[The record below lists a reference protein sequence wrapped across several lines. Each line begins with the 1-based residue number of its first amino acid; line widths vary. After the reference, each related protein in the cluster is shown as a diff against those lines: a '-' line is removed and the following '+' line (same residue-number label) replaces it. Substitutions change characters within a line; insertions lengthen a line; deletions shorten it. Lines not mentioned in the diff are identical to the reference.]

1 MGDAMRGPFAIAA
14 LMLGVLS
21 GSAVAGAQSA
31 DVTVLCYHD
40 VRDTVGA
47 APIPVRSQLDA
58 RQEIAP
64 DPGRFDAD
72 QYAISTR
79 NLASQFDWLRA
90 HGYHAI
96 SLQELI
102 DARQGRGTLPKNAV
116 LITFDDGLR
125 SVYTKAFPLL
135 RAFHYPAVVAVVG
148 AWADLPADG
157 SVDYGFRRFTRDD
170 FATWDELR
178 EMQDSGLVE
187 IASHTY
193 NLHEGIVANP
203 QGNLIPAVLVH
214 AWGTKSHQYE
224 TDDQY
229 AARIRADLTRN
240 SQEIQDKLGRA
251 PRAIMWPYGAYTQAS
266 QQIAASLGMIS
277 SFTLGLPVT
286 FPASAFGDKG
296 LSAIPRMVFTG
307 NPTIADFAYEIEHT
321 RLRRNVRAVQVDLDY
336 VYDPDPAQQERN
348 LSQLLDRI
356 QQLHPN
362 QVWLQAYADP
372 DGSGAPSSVYFPN
385 HELPVRSDLFSRAAW
400 QLHTRCGVE
409 VYAWMPV
416 LAWQLP
422 DHGLQ
427 SQLQIQSKAGVA
439 FDPPVRLNPFLPRTR
454 EIVGNLYEDV
464 SRAAPIA
471 GVLFSDDAV
480 LRDTDV
486 LGPDA
491 PTAGPARTMALID
504 FTDQLAA
511 RVRRWNPEI
520 ATVRNLFAEPVLKPA
535 SEAWYAQSLPAFLA
549 HYNTVAVMA
558 MPDME
563 GAGNGKRWLA
573 RLEKRVN
580 ADPNGARR
588 TVYEVQTASWRSKRP
603 IDSRTVAAQMRE
615 LQDSGALH
623 LAYYPDDFLHD
634 SPKLRVLFPA
644 FSAAVYP
651 DPAHAT
657 PVTKQ

>member
-1 MGDAMRGPFAIAA
+1 MRKSLAFGAF
-14 LMLGVLS
+14 LLGLVA
-21 GSAVAGAQSA
+21 GSAAARAQTA

-40 VRDTVGA
+40 VRDDVGGS
-47 APIPVRSQLDA
+47 PVPLRASADTRLEITPDA
-58 RQEIAP
+58 
-64 DPGRFDAD
+64 GRFDAD

-79 NLASQFDWLRA
+79 NLASQFDWLHA
-90 HGYHAI
+90 HGYHVI
-96 SLQELI
+96 SLQQLI
-102 DARQGRGTLPKNAV
+102 DARQGRGTLPKNSV

-125 SVYTKAFPLL
+125 SAYTKVFPLL
-135 RAFHYPAVVAVVG
+135 RAYQYHAVVAVVG
-148 AWADLPADG
+148 AWADLSANG
-157 SVDYGFRRFTRDD
+157 SVNYGYRPFTRDD

-193 NLHEGIVANP
+193 DLHDGITANP
-203 QGNLIPAVLVH
+203 QGNSIPAVLVH
-214 AWGTKSHQYE
+214 AWDAKSHRYE
-224 TDDQY
+224 TDDEY
-229 AARIRADLTRN
+229 AARIRADLSRS
-240 SQEIQDKLGRA
+240 SQEIQEKLGQA
-251 PRAIMWPYGAYTQAS
+251 PRAIMWPYGAYTQVS

-286 FPASAFGDKG
+286 FPTPAFGEKG
-296 LSAIPRMVFTG
+296 LSAIPRLVFMG
-307 NPTIADFAYEIEHT
+307 NPTVADFTYAIGHT
-321 RLRRNVRAVQVDLDY
+321 QLRRNVRAVQVDLDY

-356 QQLHPN
+356 KQLHPN

-385 HELPVRSDLFSRAAW
+385 RELPVRSDLFSRAAW
-400 QLHTRCGVE
+400 QLRTRCGVE

-422 DHGLQ
+422 DRALQ
-427 SQLQIQSKAGVA
+427 AQLQIQSKPGVS
-439 FDPPVRLNPFLPRTR
+439 FDPPARLNPFLPRTR
-454 EIVGNLYEDV
+454 TIVDDLYEDV

-486 LGPDA
+486 LGSQA
-491 PTAGPARTMALID
+491 PPPGPARTMALID
-504 FTDQLAA
+504 FTDELAA

-520 ATVRNLFAEPVLKPA
+520 ATVRNLFAEPVLKPS
-535 SEAWYAQSLPAFLA
+535 SEAWYAQSLPAFLE

-563 GAGNGKRWLA
+563 EAAHGKRWLA
-573 RLEKRVN
+573 RLEARVN
-580 ADPNGARR
+580 AVPNGTRK
-588 TVYEVQTASWRSKRP
+588 TVYELQTVSWRSKRP
-603 IDSRTVAAQMRE
+603 IDTRVVSAEIRA

-623 LAYYPDDFLHD
+623 LAYYPDDFVHD
-634 SPKLRVLFPA
+634 NPNLRKLVPA
-644 FSAAVYP
+644 FSASVYP
-651 DPAHAT
+651 DAAQAT
-657 PVTKQ
+657 PATKQ

>member
-1 MGDAMRGPFAIAA
+1 MKRPLVAA
-14 LMLGVLS
+14 LMLGVL
-21 GSAVAGAQSA
+21 AGAGTARAQSA

-40 VRDTVGA
+40 VRDDVGGS
-47 APIPVRSQLDA
+47 PIPLRASLDA
-58 RQEIAP
+58 RVEIAP

-72 QYAISTR
+72 QYAISIR

-96 SLQELI
+96 SLQQLI
-102 DARQGRGTLPKNAV
+102 DARQGRSTLPKNAV

-135 RAFHYPAVVAVVG
+135 RAYRYPAVVAVVG
-148 AWADLPADG
+148 AWADLPNDG

-193 NLHEGIVANP
+193 DLHEGIVGNP
-203 QGNLIPAVLVH
+203 QGNLIPAVLAH
-214 AWGTKSHQYE
+214 AWDAKSRQYE
-224 TDDQY
+224 TDEQY
-229 AARIRADLTRN
+229 SARIRADLTRS
-240 SQEIQDKLGRA
+240 SQEIQEKLGRA
-251 PRAIMWPYGAYTQAS
+251 PRAIMWPYGSYTQVS

-277 SFTLGLPVT
+277 SFTLGLPVV
-286 FPASAFGDKG
+286 FPDPGFGNQG
-296 LSAIPRMVFTG
+296 LSGIPRLVLMG
-307 NPTIADFAYEIEHT
+307 NPTVADFAYKIEHT
-321 RLRRNVRAVQVDLDY
+321 RLRNNIRAVQVDLDY

-348 LSQLLDRI
+348 LGQLLDRI
-356 QQLHPN
+356 QRLHPN
-362 QVWLQAYADP
+362 EVWLQAYADP

-385 HELPVRSDLFSRAAW
+385 RELPVRSDLFSRAAW
-400 QLHTRCGVE
+400 QLRTRCDVD

-422 DHGLQ
+422 DHALQ
-427 SQLQIQSKAGVA
+427 SQLQIQSKPGVA

-491 PTAGPARTMALID
+491 PAPGPARTMALID
-504 FTDQLAA
+504 FTDQLAG

-563 GAGNGKRWLA
+563 RAGNSKRWLA
-573 RLEKRVN
+573 RLERRVN
-580 ADPNGARR
+580 ADPNGPRR
-588 TVYEVQTASWRSKRP
+588 TVYELQTASWRSKRP
-603 IDSRTVAAQMRE
+603 IDTRTVAAQMRE

-634 SPKLRVLFPA
+634 SPKLQVLFPA
-644 FSAAVYP
+644 FSAAEYP
-651 DPAHAT
+651 AAQ
-657 PVTKQ
+657 PVTAVAKQ